1 MQRTWPG
8 GEPSHQPLAWGSE
21 LGAATAKVVRATI
34 MVEIAARSF
43 IFAVVVALYGEGR
56 RACEINSCSFEL
68 FEEAM
73 KPFLSLSL
81 GV

>member
-1 MQRTWPG
+1 
-8 GEPSHQPLAWGSE
+8 
-21 LGAATAKVVRATI
+21 

-43 IFAVVVALYGEGR
+43 IFAVVVALYGKGR
-56 RACEINSCSFEL
+56 RACEIDSCSFEL